1 MPFTKG
7 NSTMKKIFIYLSAI
21 LLISSCS
28 SGNEK
33 PKKYH
38 PNTITTSTHDFV
50 PSEINISLGDTVFF
64 VLGPSHDI
72 KEVSEINFSKNIPY
86 PIEDGFNLGF
96 GNSSFFVPNEAKTY
110 YFICATHLPQM
121 KLRVNVKK

>member
-1 MPFTKG
+1 
-7 NSTMKKIFIYLSAI
+7 MKYLLFSVYF
-21 LLISSCS
+21 LLILSCS
-28 SGNEK
+28 NNNEK
-33 PKKYH
+33 PKEYH

-86 PIEDGFNLGF
+86 PIENGFNSGF

-121 KLRVNVKK
+121 KLRVNVKNK

>member
-1 MPFTKG
+1 
-7 NSTMKKIFIYLSAI
+7 MKYLLFLVYF
-21 LLISSCS
+21 LLILSCS
-28 SGNEK
+28 NNNEK

-72 KEVSEINFSKNIPY
+72 KEVSEI
-86 PIEDGFNLGF
+86 
-96 GNSSFFVPNEAKTY
+96 VPNEAKTY

-121 KLRVNVKK
+121 KLRVNVKNK

>member
-1 MPFTKG
+1 
-7 NSTMKKIFIYLSAI
+7 MKYLLFLVYF
-21 LLISSCS
+21 LLILSCS
-28 SGNEK
+28 NNNEK

-72 KEVSEINFSKNIPY
+72 REVSEINFSKNIPY
-86 PIEDGFNLGF
+86 PIKGGFNIGF
-96 GNSSFFVPNEAKTY
+96 GKSSFFVPNENKTY

-121 KLRVNVKK
+121 KLMVNVKK